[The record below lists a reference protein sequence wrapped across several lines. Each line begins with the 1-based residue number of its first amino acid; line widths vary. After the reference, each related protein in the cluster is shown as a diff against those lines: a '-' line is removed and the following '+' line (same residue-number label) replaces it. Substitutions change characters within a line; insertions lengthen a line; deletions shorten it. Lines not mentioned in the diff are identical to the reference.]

1 MALLKDSSAMRFF
14 DGVERQIHGQQLA
27 NDRFI
32 QKQRH
37 KISPIQ
43 MDAKQQWT
51 DFNGIP
57 AHAGGH
63 AGRVIRI
70 IDASPPACIPRAWL
84 HGARHNKNRI
94 CHAPPSADH
103 IFAFVDS

>member
-1 MALLKDSSAMRFF
+1 MSPLPAPTPPSPRLLTLLSGAEALSRTRDLRTIFRNAAECAMRFL

-63 AGRVIRI
+63 SRPGPAAGI
-70 IDASPPACIPRAWL
+70 L
-84 HGARHNKNRI
+84 
-94 CHAPPSADH
+94 
-103 IFAFVDS
+103 